1 MAPVGTRNRCG
12 RPEAVRPSPMK
23 KVWASAGESDAKSRF
38 LVKSRLGGGGPAGSA
53 SVRKT
58 PTRYPLPSAEE
69 IPEIESTAG
78 IDVGS
83 GGYDGLFASGETVHD
98 HVVPPSGPGGGANA
112 PGGPPTQRWN
122 GPSSSSLRA
131 NCTVPGSVLVIG
143 RTESPRRT
151 AGRRSRNGTPLCAS
165 VRECPLTSGTS
176 PAGVRTSARIS
187 RLARP
192 EAAQPGRDHQGARL
206 GSE

>member
-1 MAPVGTRNRCG
+1 
-12 RPEAVRPSPMK
+12 MK

-83 GGYDGLFASGETVHD
+83 GGYDGVFASGETAHD

-112 PGGPPTQRWN
+112 PGGPPTQRWKCT
-122 GPSSSSLRA
+122 SSSLRA
-131 NCTVPGSVLVIG
+131 NCTVPAARMEMLVTVDGKDTQGGEVPPPPPPGAGGSAIPAPKMFEVPATSIVEAAPHRDGSIIEGTVLVAARDCG
-143 RTESPRRT
+143 TERGEQAPASMLDAPKI
-151 AGRRSRNGTPLCAS
+151 ARSR
-165 VRECPLTSGTS
+165 
-176 PAGVRTSARIS
+176 
-187 RLARP
+187 
-192 EAAQPGRDHQGARL
+192 
-206 GSE
+206 